1 MKNITYGIIG
11 IVGLVIIGVLIATL
25 QSGQES
31 NDKLRIAYFANIG
44 HLVPIVGLEQGLFSE
59 ALSGVVNVDVY
70 LFDSGPQAIESL
82 FANSI
87 DLAYVGPG
95 PAINGYVK
103 SDGKLRIITGS
114 ASGGTSLVGIDESI
128 KGITDLDGKKV
139 SSPQLGNTQDISL
152 RHNLKE
158 NGLKGM
164 RFGGT
169 VTIHN
174 VANPDTYTLFAKGDI
189 DAAWVPEPW
198 ATILVKELNGT
209 RVFRE
214 ETLWSD
220 ERFASVVLVGK
231 SEYIEKNEDI
241 IKRWVQVHEEI
252 VSWINEN
259 PLEAK
264 EIFHSFMYKTYG
276 KTIPDYIID
285 EAMNNLEIT
294 SELNKESIIT
304 FAQRADELG
313 YLGRDGYSLEKIFW
327 EGKLP

>member
-1 MKNITYGIIG
+1 M
-11 IVGLVIIGVLIATL
+11 IIGVLIATL
-25 QSGQES
+25 QSEQES

-44 HLVPIVGLEQGLFSE
+44 HLAPIVGLEQELFSK
-59 ALSGVVNVDVY
+59 ALSDVRDVDVY

-103 SDGKLRIITGS
+103 SDGKLRILTGS
-114 ASGGTSLVGIDESI
+114 ASGGTSLIGIDESI
-128 KGITDLDGKKV
+128 KNIADLDGEKV

-158 NGLKGM
+158 NGLKGT

-198 ATILVKELNGT
+198 ATILVRELNGT

-214 ETLWSD
+214 EMLWPD

-231 SEYIEKNEDI
+231 SEYIEKNEDVV
-241 IKRWVQVHEEI
+241 KRWIQVHKQVI
-252 VSWINEN
+252 SWINEN

-313 YLGRDGYSLEKIFW
+313 YLGRDGYDLEKIFW
-327 EGKLP
+327 VEKHP